1 MRITI
6 SLLALTALAA
16 CGGNK
21 GANTNNSVGASTA
34 NATAPAAPP
43 APANESASANLA
55 AGGSAI
61 TPRPVMIGI
70 DAELDVC
77 PSTGR
82 SNATRP
88 VTVRTAP
95 NPAAGE
101 ADRITRAVNIA
112 ICDQD
117 DRSNPQAGWYAIVYS
132 TTGDDTR
139 ECGLNGA
146 AAGNGG
152 VAYNG
157 PCKSGWVRSTDIEV
171 IAG

>member
-21 GANTNNSVGASTA
+21 ATNTSAANM
-34 NATAPAAPP
+34 TAPANAAVPAAAP
-43 APANESASANLA
+43 APANDSAAANLA

-61 TPRPVMIGI
+61 TPRPVMVGV
-70 DAELDVC
+70 DGELDKC

-82 SNATRP
+82 SSATRALA
-88 VTVRTAP
+88 VRTAP

-101 ADRITRAVNIA
+101 ADRITRVTNIA

-117 DRSNPQAGWYAIVYS
+117 NRNDPQAGWYAIVYPA
-132 TTGDDTR
+132 TGDELGGCDL
-139 ECGLNGA
+139 GGA
-146 AAGNGG
+146 SAGNGG
-152 VAYNG
+152 VAYSG

>member
-21 GANTNNSVGASTA
+21 AANNSAANVASPA
-34 NATAPAAPP
+34 NATAPATAP
-43 APANESASANLA
+43 APASESASANLA
-55 AGGSAI
+55 ATGSPL
-61 TPRPVMIGI
+61 TPRPVLVGV
-70 DAELDVC
+70 DAELDKC

-82 SNATRP
+82 SNATRA
-88 VTVRTAP
+88 VIVRTAP

-101 ADRITRAVNIA
+101 ADRITRVVNIA

-117 DRSNPQAGWYAIVYS
+117 DRNDPQASWYAIVYPE
-132 TTGDDTR
+132 TGS
-139 ECGLNGA
+139 ELGGCGLGGTS
-146 AAGNGG
+146 AGNGG
-152 VAYNG
+152 AAYAG